1 MSNEKSEYMH
11 LLVLDYEWH
20 RIFDQ
25 FKTRSI
31 RITEKKL
38 NQLIKEQSRSIEN
51 LKGYQQV
58 KKDLMGVIQDG
69 MSEAMSDGGVRKKL
83 DRAKGQIEDVNK
95 RIEKLINR
103 LGVLPKVIADV
114 NQALLDESM
123 AIYYKKIK
131 CSKKELE
138 LLDIEINK
146 LRETIKS
153 KMVRK
158 TETEEKYEELYQ
170 YIHDLIGSDRIDA
183 YDKKYLND

>member
-1 MSNEKSEYMH
+1 
-11 LLVLDYEWH
+11 
-20 RIFDQ
+20 
-25 FKTRSI
+25 
-31 RITEKKL
+31 
-38 NQLIKEQSRSIEN
+38 
-51 LKGYQQV
+51 
-58 KKDLMGVIQDG
+58 
-69 MSEAMSDGGVRKKL
+69 
-83 DRAKGQIEDVNK
+83 
-95 RIEKLINR
+95 
-103 LGVLPKVIADV
+103 
-114 NQALLDESM
+114 M